1 MISDNN
7 GETLYYGYTDNQG
20 SLVALTDQNG
30 NVVEKYA
37 YDPWG
42 ARRNPTDWR
51 YKDTRSGFIT
61 NRGYTGHEHLE
72 MFNII
77 NMNGRVY
84 DPLTA
89 MFFSPDPFIQAPDN
103 WLNYNRYGYCM
114 NNPTNYTDPSGY
126 IRDDG
131 PQIPTPVDPNPQL
144 PFLDNGGCGSYL
156 RDWSNNQGQMTYNWD
171 NNRYEYANG
180 NQVSYNEVY
189 NNYILPHSWFTVY
202 GNDAVNVYSSFRYGD
217 SNTNRALNN
226 IGISVKDAISALP
239 SSLGIMVSL
248 SQEFANANQGN
259 IFITGMDG
267 AETMITTGQLTGGL
281 ELASKYSLIGGIGIE
296 AILSLSGNVDAR
308 QNFGSDTMV
317 SIALF
322 TISAAGCGVPALIL
336 TVGWVMYR
344 AHAFDGMEIPTIH
357 YQPSNYNPNSMPQD
371 AIRPQ
376 YPLKDGPQPIYF
388 HY

>member
-1 MISDNN
+1 MVFSTSYRFAQTCAI
-7 GETLYYGYTDNQG
+7 QC
-20 SLVALTDQNG
+20 VA
-30 NVVEKYA
+30 
-37 YDPWG
+37 
-42 ARRNPTDWR
+42 
-51 YKDTRSGFIT
+51 FI
-61 NRGYTGHEHLE
+61 L
-72 MFNII
+72 
-77 NMNGRVY
+77 GRK
-84 DPLTA
+84 
-89 MFFSPDPFIQAPDN
+89 
-103 WLNYNRYGYCM
+103 G
-114 NNPTNYTDPSGY
+114 GY

-308 QNFGSDTMV
+308 QNLV
-317 SIALF
+317 QIQWYQL
-322 TISAAGCGVPALIL
+322 
-336 TVGWVMYR
+336 
-344 AHAFDGMEIPTIH
+344 H
-357 YQPSNYNPNSMPQD
+357 YLQFLQQVVEFQP
-371 AIRPQ
+371 
-376 YPLKDGPQPIYF
+376 
-388 HY
+388 

>member
-1 MISDNN
+1 M
-7 GETLYYGYTDNQG
+7 
-20 SLVALTDQNG
+20 
-30 NVVEKYA
+30 VEKYA

-51 YKDTRSGFIT
+51 LKDTRTGFIT
-61 NRGYTGHEHLE
+61 TRGYTGHEHLD

-267 AETMITTGQLTGGL
+267 AETMMTTEQLIVGL
-281 ELASKYSLIGGIGIE
+281 EVASRYTLFVGIFVEGVS
-296 AILSLSGNVDAR
+296 ALSGNKNSK
-308 QNFGSDTMV
+308 QNFWSDSMV
-317 SIALF
+317 SIALY

-344 AHAFDGMEIPTIH
+344 NGAFDGIFERQY
-357 YQPSNYNPNSMPQD
+357 YQNNYNTPNNYTPQD
-371 AIRPQ
+371 AIPQ

-388 HY
+388 NH

>member
-1 MISDNN
+1 
-7 GETLYYGYTDNQG
+7 
-20 SLVALTDQNG
+20 
-30 NVVEKYA
+30 
-37 YDPWG
+37 
-42 ARRNPTDWR
+42 
-51 YKDTRSGFIT
+51 
-61 NRGYTGHEHLE
+61 
-72 MFNII
+72 MFNVI

-84 DPLTA
+84 DPQTA
-89 MFFSPDPFIQAPDN
+89 MFFSPDPFIQSGGD
-103 WLNYNRYGYCM
+103 WKNYNRYSYCM
-114 NNPTNYTDPSGY
+114 NNPTRYTDPSGY
-126 IRDDG
+126 KFEGNRLYNDWQRDSWGDYCQSAAG
-131 PQIPTPVDPNPQL
+131 SAGRNSILNAREAHQKSSITYNY
-144 PFLDNGGCGSYL
+144 DNGK
-156 RDWSNNQGQMTYNWD
+156 
-171 NNRYEYANG
+171 YEYVNG
-180 NQVSYNEVY
+180 EEATFEDAIKMYVNRTNSYT
-189 NNYILPHSWFTVY
+189 FY
-202 GNDAVNVYSSFRYGD
+202 GKNASTAFRSLRYGD

-226 IGISVKDAISALP
+226 IGISAKDAISALP

-267 AETMITTGQLTGGL
+267 AETMMTTEQLIGGL